1 MGLRNRTGIIG
12 YLFLAGVFSVLL
24 TVLADKLL
32 LEELNDAYSQTEIII
47 SGIAAGN
54 ESGEALLKWLKESP
68 DETFLKAGADRM
80 AENGYTTQ
88 TQTIWDQKYSAA
100 KNRIL
105 AGSILFDV
113 FILFLLRL
121 LFVLY
126 NKRDNA
132 RISSLE
138 HMLCRLQTT
147 EAADLDFSDPVL
159 NDALHARMVS
169 LQKQIQA
176 DRLQMQQEKE
186 HTKALVTDI
195 SHQLKT
201 PVAALKT
208 SIELLSCED
217 MADTERQEFFAACT
231 HQLDCLENLTASLVG
246 VSRLEKG
253 MIQSHPE
260 PSPIKET
267 ILSAVSRLYEKAADK
282 QISIEMTEDTCS
294 ETVPVLHDKKWTAE
308 VLVNLLD
315 NAVKYSGRH
324 SKIVIRA
331 DELTSY
337 IRISIEDNGIGIPK
351 DEWHKIFKRFYR
363 GRDVRDLEGSGV
375 GLYLARKIVEK
386 QNGTIF
392 VSSKT
397 GRQHGSVFSLQL
409 PKA

>member
-12 YLFLAGVFSVLL
+12 YLFLAGTLTVLL
-24 TVLADKLL
+24 TVWADRLL
-32 LEELNDAYSQTEIII
+32 LEELKDSYSQTELLI
-47 SGIAAGN
+47 SGIAAGD

-68 DETFLKAGADRM
+68 DETFFQAGADSM
-80 AENGYTTQ
+80 ADNGYTAQ
-88 TQTIWDQKYSAA
+88 TQTVWDQKYAAA

-105 AGSILFDV
+105 AGSILFDGS
-113 FILFLLRL
+113 ILFLLFL
-121 LFVLY
+121 LSVLY
-126 NKRDNA
+126 RKRDNA

-147 EAADLDFSDPVL
+147 EAADLDFSVPAL
-159 NDALHARMVS
+159 NDTLQDRMVS

-186 HTKALVTDI
+186 RTKVLVTDI

-201 PVAALKT
+201 PIAALKT

-217 MADTERQEFFAACT
+217 MADTERQEFFAACM
-231 HQLDCLENLTASLVG
+231 HQLDCLENLTASLIG
-246 VSRLEKG
+246 VSRMEKG
-253 MIQSHPE
+253 LIQILPK

-282 QISIEMTEDTCS
+282 QISIEMSEDTCS

-308 VLVNLLD
+308 ALVNLLD
-315 NAVKYSGRH
+315 NAVKYSGSH
-324 SKIVIRA
+324 SKIIIRA
-331 DELTSY
+331 DELTNY

-351 DEWHKIFKRFYR
+351 DERHKIFKRFYR
-363 GRDVRDLEGSGV
+363 GRAVRDLEGSGV
-375 GLYLARKIVEK
+375 GLYLAREIVEK

-397 GRQHGSVFSLQL
+397 GGQHGSIFSLQL

>member
-12 YLFLAGVFSVLL
+12 YLFLAGTLTVLL
-24 TVLADKLL
+24 TVWADRLL
-32 LEELNDAYSQTEIII
+32 LEELKDSYSQTELLI
-47 SGIAAGN
+47 SGIAAGD

-68 DETFLKAGADRM
+68 DETFFQAGADSM
-80 AENGYTTQ
+80 ADNGYTAQ
-88 TQTIWDQKYSAA
+88 TQTVWDQKYAAA

-105 AGSILFDV
+105 AGSILFDGS
-113 FILFLLRL
+113 ILFLLFL
-121 LFVLY
+121 LSVLY
-126 NKRDNA
+126 RKRDNA

-138 HMLCRLQTT
+138 HMLCRFQTT
-147 EAADLDFSDPVL
+147 EAADLDFSVPAL
-159 NDALHARMVS
+159 NDTLQDRMVS

-186 HTKALVTDI
+186 RTKVLVTDI

-201 PVAALKT
+201 PIAALKT

-217 MADTERQEFFAACT
+217 MADTERQEFFAACM
-231 HQLDCLENLTASLVG
+231 HQLDCLENLTASLIG
-246 VSRLEKG
+246 VSRMEKG
-253 MIQSHPE
+253 LIQILPK

-282 QISIEMTEDTCS
+282 QISIEMSEDTCS

-308 VLVNLLD
+308 ALVNLLD
-315 NAVKYSGRH
+315 NAVKYSGSH
-324 SKIVIRA
+324 SKIIIRA
-331 DELTSY
+331 DELTNY

-351 DEWHKIFKRFYR
+351 DERHKIFKRFYR
-363 GRDVRDLEGSGV
+363 GRAVRDLEGSGV
-375 GLYLARKIVEK
+375 GLYLAREIVEK

-397 GRQHGSVFSLQL
+397 GGQHGSIFSLQL